1 MKDYFGHVPAE
12 VWGKA
17 SKIKLLVTD
26 VDGVL
31 TDGGVI
37 YDDHRTEFKRFQV
50 KDGQIVQFLKAH
62 DIKIGVITGRNST
75 VVKNRCEELGFD
87 FHFHGVKEKKEVFL
101 SQLKAFGLT
110 LEECAFI
117 GDDIIDL
124 PILTNVGFSAAPKDA
139 MSYVLDKVDW
149 VSSFN
154 GGEGVFREVA
164 DIILESQGKLKH
176 IVENLSTQ
184 KFRIP

>member
-1 MKDYFGHVPAE
+1 MKEYFGHVPAE
-12 VWGKA
+12 VFDKA

-37 YDDHRTEFKRFQV
+37 YDDHKTEFKRFQV

-62 DIKIGVITGRNST
+62 DIRIGVITGRNSL

-87 FHFHGVKEKKEVFL
+87 FHFHGVKEKSLVFL
-101 SQLKAFGLT
+101 SQLKALGLT
-110 LEECAFI
+110 LDQCAYI

-124 PILTNVGFSAAPKDA
+124 PILKNVGFSACPNDA
-139 MSYVLDKVDW
+139 MSYVKDKVDF
-149 VSSFN
+149 VSEFN
-154 GGEGVFREVA
+154 GGDGVFREVA
-164 DIILESQGKLKH
+164 DILLESQGKLGSVIEH
-176 IVENLSTQ
+176 LISQ
-184 KFRIP
+184 KLQNP

>member
-1 MKDYFGHVPAE
+1 MREYFRHVAKE
-12 VWGKA
+12 VFEKA

-37 YDDHRTEFKRFQV
+37 YDDHKTEFKRFQV

-62 DIKIGVITGRNST
+62 DIKIGVITGRNSV
-75 VVKNRCEELGFD
+75 VVKNRCEELKFD
-87 FHFHGVKEKKEVFL
+87 FHFHGVKEKSLVFL
-101 SQLKAFGLT
+101 SQVKALGLT
-110 LEECAFI
+110 LEECAYI

-124 PILTNVGFSAAPKDA
+124 PILKNVGFSACPDDA
-139 MSYVLDKVDW
+139 IPYVKDKVDY
-149 VSSFN
+149 VSFYK

-164 DIILESQGKLKH
+164 DIILESQGKLESVVH
-176 IVENLSTQ
+176 NLASQ
-184 KFRIP
+184 KLQNP